1 MDMASALVAIISIAA
16 FTLPFIYLSRVQSNK
31 KKQILN
37 LIKSKAAEQG
47 LSLDQVDY
55 WNQQYA
61 IGLDQ
66 NKNAL
71 IYLKKS
77 DDSWKE
83 NIVNLSDYQKC
94 NIQDGHKKN
103 HGSLNNANG
112 VANLQLVLSSAKPE
126 IQEKR
131 FEFFDRSESL
141 NLNGE
146 WQLID
151 KWKTIVSEKLS
162 A

>member
-1 MDMASALVAIISIAA
+1 MDMASALVAFISIAA

-37 LIKSKAAEQG
+37 FIKSKAAEQG
-47 LSLDQVDY
+47 LSLDQLDY

-66 NKNAL
+66 SKNAI

-77 DDSWKE
+77 NDNWNE
-83 NIVNLSDYQKC
+83 NIVNLTDYQKC
-94 NIQDGHKKN
+94 TIQDGHKKN

-112 VANLQLVLSSAKPE
+112 VANLQLVLSSSKPE
-126 IQEKR
+126 IPEKR
-131 FEFFDRSESL
+131 FEFFDRSESM
-141 NLNGE
+141 NLNDE

-151 KWKTIVSEKLS
+151 KWKTIVSEKLI